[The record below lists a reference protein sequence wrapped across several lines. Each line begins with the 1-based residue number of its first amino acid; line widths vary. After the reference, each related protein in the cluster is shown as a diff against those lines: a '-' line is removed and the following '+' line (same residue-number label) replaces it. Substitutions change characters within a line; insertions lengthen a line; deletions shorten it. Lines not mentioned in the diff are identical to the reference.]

1 MEESSA
7 AANFDSFSQYLR
19 LFSILIILI
28 LLILFLETF
37 FNWNSLFLAKLT
49 WFKLKQL
56 WFVLDFK
63 PKLELAIHWDFSK
76 IQSGAPQYLSS
87 SFSDNFAI
95 YQFECLSIYH
105 HCSEIILTFW
115 CNLSIRVFECLSA
128 LFWDN
133 FDFLMQF
140 VNLSASVFI
149 IIVLR

>member
-37 FNWNSLFLAKLT
+37 FNWNSLSLAKLT
-49 WFKLKQL
+49 WIKLKQL

-76 IQSGAPQYLSS
+76 IQSEYLSS

-95 YQFECLSIYH
+95 YQIECLSIYR
-105 HCSEIILTFW
+105 HCSQIILTFW
-115 CNLSIRVFECLSA
+115 CNLSIWVFEYLS
-128 LFWDN
+128 D
-133 FDFLMQF
+133 
-140 VNLSASVFI
+140 LSLGGLQLQTTS
-149 IIVLR
+149 LNHQN